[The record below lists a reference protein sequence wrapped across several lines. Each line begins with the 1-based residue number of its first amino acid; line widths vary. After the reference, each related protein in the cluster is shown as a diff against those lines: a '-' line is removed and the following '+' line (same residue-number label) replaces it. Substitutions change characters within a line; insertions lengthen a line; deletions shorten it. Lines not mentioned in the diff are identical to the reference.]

1 MQYWLRGMDG
11 PISLWQYALLAEG
24 GWILD
29 RPISLWQNFVCA
41 SVGETEAQTK
51 FCHIVVIPM
60 SNFFSMQVTE
70 EFLLMHFMCNLR
82 RFLEFESVF

>member
-41 SVGETEAQTK
+41 SVSPC
-51 FCHIVVIPM
+51 CH
-60 SNFFSMQVTE
+60 SDEQLLLQVTE
-70 EFLLMHFMCNLR
+70 EFLLMHFMCNLT